1 MSSTLFKLFKIN
13 IIFILF
19 ISVYSQLTI
28 LTPGQLSSKF
38 VNNTINIEY
47 SKIGLLTDFY
57 IRGQIILDTIS
68 PNKDACFPLTGID
81 FRKINNTI
89 YDENFKILL
98 AYQGTCSVT
107 EKARNA
113 QNAGA
118 SMLILINNKKYS
130 NIILEEEGNDINIPI
145 GLIQFKEGK
154 ILEEYIMNNRGVKII
169 VEVNFKPKLKNV
181 VELKLFFSSSEPK
194 AYALI
199 GNMIKYMELFGDQ
212 VLFKPYYVVHKNPY
226 YVEENPNSNLN
237 CVSRGVYCY
246 YPKET
251 TIIQDG
257 QKILLESIRQK
268 CMYELNIKK
277 DINMYYKY
285 ITTFYKLCINVNKK
299 TLDRQCSQLTLKT
312 LGFPE
317 DYLEQCVA
325 NSFLVSSNQLDTI
338 YYIDKMNKIL
348 EREYAEILK
357 YKLTSFP
364 AVIINDKQ
372 IPGIIQ
378 EKNIVSILC
387 NEVKEKPSFCPFFTG
402 FSAEEREKSKSRN
415 FIIYFLIFLLIVVNI
430 GLFFMCRTYILEK
443 LNDKYNFG
451 GIDLENRIKNVINN
465 YFVLKDNNNDY
476 QSLDNHIS
484 SNNNTSQQFGM
495 KEGKVNTV

>member
-118 SMLILINNKKYS
+118 SMLILINNKKYN

-154 ILEEYIMNNRGVKII
+154 ILEEYIMNNQGVKII
-169 VEVNFKPKLKNV
+169 VEVN
-181 VELKLFFSSSEPK
+181 
-194 AYALI
+194 
-199 GNMIKYMELFGDQ
+199 
-212 VLFKPYYVVHKNPY
+212 
-226 YVEENPNSNLN
+226 
-237 CVSRGVYCY
+237 
-246 YPKET
+246 
-251 TIIQDG
+251 
-257 QKILLESIRQK
+257 
-268 CMYELNIKK
+268 
-277 DINMYYKY
+277 
-285 ITTFYKLCINVNKK
+285 
-299 TLDRQCSQLTLKT
+299 
-312 LGFPE
+312 
-317 DYLEQCVA
+317 
-325 NSFLVSSNQLDTI
+325 
-338 YYIDKMNKIL
+338 
-348 EREYAEILK
+348 
-357 YKLTSFP
+357 
-364 AVIINDKQ
+364 
-372 IPGIIQ
+372 
-378 EKNIVSILC
+378 
-387 NEVKEKPSFCPFFTG
+387 
-402 FSAEEREKSKSRN
+402 
-415 FIIYFLIFLLIVVNI
+415 
-430 GLFFMCRTYILEK
+430 
-443 LNDKYNFG
+443 
-451 GIDLENRIKNVINN
+451 
-465 YFVLKDNNNDY
+465 
-476 QSLDNHIS
+476 
-484 SNNNTSQQFGM
+484 
-495 KEGKVNTV
+495 